1 MSCTAMAN
9 CTSPSACL
17 SAFCGS
23 VSVRAASRDS
33 TMRGKSAAAS
43 VCRLKRLLP
52 ARTTMRLSFASSATS
67 ASSGSE
73 RRMS

>member
-1 MSCTAMAN
+1 MSWTAMAN
-9 CTSPSACL
+9 CTSPSASL
-17 SAFCGS
+17 RAFCGS
-23 VSVRAASRDS
+23 VSVLDASRAS
-33 TMRGKSAAAS
+33 TIRGKSAAAS

-52 ARTTMRLSFASSATS
+52 ALTVMRFSLASSETS